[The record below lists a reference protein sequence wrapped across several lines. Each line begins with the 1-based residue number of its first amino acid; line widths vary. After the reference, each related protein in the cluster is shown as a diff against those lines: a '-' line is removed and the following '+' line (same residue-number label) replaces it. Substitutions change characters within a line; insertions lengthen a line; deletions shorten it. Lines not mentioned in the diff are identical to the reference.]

1 MAIVSADTCEAKHMR
16 YADSDYD
23 EDDDAFQG
31 KVLLP
36 SVKNIIIFFLSL
48 QNQLVMKSRFPLRRF
63 LHFLQERVI
72 YLQLDLTKNAH

>member
-1 MAIVSADTCEAKHMR
+1 MAIVSAETCEAKHMR

-36 SVKNIIIFFLSL
+36 SVKNIINFFFHYKI
-48 QNQLVMKSRFPLRRF
+48 NW
-63 LHFLQERVI
+63 
-72 YLQLDLTKNAH
+72 